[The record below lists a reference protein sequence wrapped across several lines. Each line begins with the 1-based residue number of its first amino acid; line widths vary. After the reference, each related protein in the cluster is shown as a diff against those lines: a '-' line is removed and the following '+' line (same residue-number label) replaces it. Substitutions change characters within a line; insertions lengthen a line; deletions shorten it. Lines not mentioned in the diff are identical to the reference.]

1 MNARRTLLSCA
12 LWVALPALAQEHAA
26 HAQPVDHSKMDHS
39 KMDHS
44 KMDHS
49 KIDHANMD
57 HSKMGHATTAQTQG
71 ATDVPRTPVPALTA
85 EDFAAAFPVLH
96 TGHGHSS
103 QAFSYVLVDRLEAW
117 NREAGSGQAWE
128 VNGWFGGDLNR
139 LRLRSEGERARGRT
153 HSANVELLYSRA
165 ITPWW
170 DVVAGAR
177 QDFAPGAAQTRAAI
191 GIQGL
196 APYKFEVSATAYL
209 GGGSGAALRLEGEYT
224 LLLSRRWILQP
235 RVEAGLSAN
244 EDASRGEGGGLDKV
258 TVGVRLRYEVSRRFA
273 PYVGWEHERRFGN
286 AAELARNAGERA
298 RDSRF
303 VAGLR
308 FWF

>member
-1 MNARRTLLSCA
+1 MSARQSLLSCA
-12 LWVALPALAQEHAA
+12 LWVAALPALAQEHAA
-26 HAQPVDHSKMDHS
+26 HPQPMDAAQVDHSKMDHS

-44 KMDHS
+44 
-49 KIDHANMD
+49 MD
-57 HSKMGHATTAQTQG
+57 HSKMDHAAMNHSQN
-71 ATDVPRTPVPALTA
+71 ATDVPRTPIPALTA
-85 EDFAAAFPVLH
+85 EDFASAFPVLH
-96 TGHGHSS
+96 TGHGHSTKPV
-103 QAFSYVLVDRLEAW
+103 SYVLVDRLEGW
-117 NREAGSGQAWE
+117 NRDAGSGQAWE
-128 VNGWFGGDLNR
+128 VNGWFGGDINR
-139 LRLRSEGERARGRT
+139 LRLRSEGERAGGRT
-153 HSANVELLYSRA
+153 HSADVELLYGRA

-170 DVVAGAR
+170 EVVAGVR

-209 GGGSGAALRLEGEYT
+209 GGGSDAALRLEGEYT

-235 RVEAGLSAN
+235 RVEAELSSS
-244 EDASRGEGGGLDKV
+244 EDAGRGEGGGLDSV
-258 TVGVRLRYEVSRRFA
+258 SAGLRLRYEVSRRFA

-286 AAELARNAGERA
+286 AADLARDAGERA

-303 VAGLR
+303 VAGVR